1 MNKDFAQTKSPL
13 WLMINAI
20 TIPILVRRVFE
31 KSAKAYKVD
40 WENIPE
46 TSHDQFTDKVYG
58 ELLNIKD
65 KHPSCYLEL
74 YSSLRCIHVPFYDRL
89 TLSS

>member
-46 TSHDQFTDKVYG
+46 TSHDQFTDKG
-58 ELLNIKD
+58 
-65 KHPSCYLEL
+65 L
-74 YSSLRCIHVPFYDRL
+74 YSKVSGKT
-89 TLSS
+89 TLKQIGDPS